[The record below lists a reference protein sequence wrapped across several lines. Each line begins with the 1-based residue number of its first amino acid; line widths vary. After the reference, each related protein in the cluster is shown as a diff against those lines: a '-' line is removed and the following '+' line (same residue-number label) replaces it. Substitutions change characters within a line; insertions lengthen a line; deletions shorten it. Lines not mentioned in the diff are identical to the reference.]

1 MKQFDLSRLVG
12 LSLVLLL
19 HAAILWG
26 LWRHY
31 LAPMPKQEPLLFV
44 NFIAPPEP
52 EKTPTPKR
60 PPPPVPPPVPQPVKQ
75 PQRQLVAETPL
86 PPLHDEPVAPAPEPA
101 PEPSPAPAI
110 QTPLPSSPVALGSE
124 LALACPDRQAPTYP
138 PLSRRLGETGRVVLR
153 VELSE
158 QGTVAAARVEKSSGF
173 VRLDDAALTAVRR
186 WRCNAPTSNGQSVQ
200 AVALQPFHFVL
211 AK

>member
-1 MKQFDLSRLVG
+1 MPRYSTSSHLAG
-12 LSLVLLL
+12 LSLVILL

-31 LAPMPKQEPLLFV
+31 LAPPPARESLLFV

-52 EKTPTPKR
+52 EQAPEPQRPK
-60 PPPPVPPPVPQPVKQ
+60 PSVPKPVKQ

-86 PPLHDEPVAPAPEPA
+86 PALRDEFVAPAPEPV

-110 QTPLPSSPVALGSE
+110 QTPLPSGPVALGSE
-124 LALACPDRQAPTYP
+124 LALACPDRQAPAYP

-153 VELSE
+153 VELNE
-158 QGTVAAARVEKSSGF
+158 QGTVAAARIEKSSGF
-173 VRLDDAALTAVRR
+173 ASLDTAALAAVRR
-186 WRCNAPTSNGQSVQ
+186 WRCNAPTSNGQPVQ